1 MGFLRIFLALCV
13 VGAHTIDG
21 PFNFGGREAV
31 LLFYIISGFY
41 MSLIL
46 NKKYTGPHANINFY
60 KSRYLRLWVPYMAV
74 LFFTVIGYTLID
86 YWHFYLKAYEQA
98 PWGYGI
104 FAGLSNIFIAGQD
117 ILWLFS
123 TDDAGLI
130 YHPIGN
136 LNFNGS
142 DLSLDSPLFSVSLE
156 IYFYLMAPFILRS
169 KLKTFLFASAGLIY
183 HLALK
188 KLGINTLDATYHL
201 FPATIAYFG
210 IGAMLFHVSQKPII
224 KKENFFLAFLILGMA
239 ASMNSFVP
247 RNILL
252 GFIVLLPFIF
262 ALTKNWSFDQM
273 IGELSYGIYII
284 HWPMI
289 KIINNLFPDYLGIG
303 QFACVSLF
311 TVTASI
317 ILYAVIERPLSR
329 YRRRFADQVS
339 LDFSDKSK
347 RIPKDFS
354 ATSLETKR

>member
-13 VGAHTIDG
+13 VGAHTTGD

-86 YWHFYLKAYEQA
+86 YWPFYLNAYEQA
-98 PWGYGI
+98 PWGYGL

-117 ILWLFS
+117 VLWLFS
-123 TDDAGLI
+123 TNDTGLI

-136 LNFNGS
+136 VNFNGS

-188 KLGINTLDATYHL
+188 KVGINALDATYHL

-210 IGAMLFHVSQKPII
+210 IGAMLFHVSQKPLTQARDLVFIV
-224 KKENFFLAFLILGMA
+224 LIL
-239 ASMNSFVP
+239 SMVDSMDSFVL
-247 RNILL
+247 RKTLL
-252 GFIVLLPFIF
+252 GFILLLPLIF
-262 ALTKNWSFDQM
+262 SLTKNWRFDQM

-311 TVTASI
+311 TVCASI
-317 ILYAVIERPLSR
+317 ILYAAIERPLGR
-329 YRRRFADQVS
+329 YRRRFAD
-339 LDFSDKSK
+339 
-347 RIPKDFS
+347 
-354 ATSLETKR
+354 AC